1 MAMTVETAQ
10 LNNQRILQ
18 SFGLGEEIDAQA
30 AEIIS
35 GGYVTIKNTTN
46 QPITYSMNGVDTG
59 NPGLSRKLI

>member
-1 MAMTVETAQ
+1 LYLSVAKT
-10 LNNQRILQ
+10 
-18 SFGLGEEIDAQA
+18 EEIDAQA

-46 QPITYSMNGVDTG
+46 QPITYSMNGVYTG